1 VTLLTLVELMMPRL
15 DLAAGIGREYMVIH
29 EDLDKAIGLG
39 QITLDKSECEK
50 TGLYISSQLLNFI
63 LDSAIVL

>member
-1 VTLLTLVELMMPRL
+1 MMPRL

-29 EDLDKAIGLG
+29 EDLDIAIGLG

-50 TGLYISSQLLNFI
+50 TGL
-63 LDSAIVL
+63 